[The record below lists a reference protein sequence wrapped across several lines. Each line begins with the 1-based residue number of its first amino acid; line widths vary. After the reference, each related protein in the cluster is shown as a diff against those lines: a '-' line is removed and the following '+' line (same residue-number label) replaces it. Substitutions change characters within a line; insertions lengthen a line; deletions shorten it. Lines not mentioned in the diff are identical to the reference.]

1 MWNRDGC
8 KEGGR
13 GEMRQEGPQCA
24 TDDMP
29 NFIYVSRHLRVV
41 SLSEKSVTLSHYV
54 EHPPK
59 LAPFLQSLNN
69 NNVHVSSPKNL
80 NEVH

>member
-1 MWNRDGC
+1 MDVR
-8 KEGGR
+8 KEG
-13 GEMRQEGPQCA
+13 EGKCDRRNHKTPQMTC
-24 TDDMP
+24 P
-29 NFIYVSRHLRVV
+29 ISSRESSLARRVV